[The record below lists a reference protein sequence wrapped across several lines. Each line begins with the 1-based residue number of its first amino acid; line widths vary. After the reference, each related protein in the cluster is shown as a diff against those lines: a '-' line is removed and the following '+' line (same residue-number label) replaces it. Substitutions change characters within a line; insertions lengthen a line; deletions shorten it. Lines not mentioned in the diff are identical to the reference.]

1 MRVLDV
7 LNKKSHELINDQ
19 KDIDSIIYKYPYFA
33 HAHIIKTKISFE
45 TNSILLSE
53 NLAKAALLCPDRSKL
68 FSYIFD
74 EIYFSNPNQNNTEDA
89 QNKNDVTSKDI
100 EKIKT
105 PIKETNIKTEKTK
118 EVNTEEKEIPKSKST
133 RKTKLID
140 DVSDKKEI
148 EKTESKKYKA
158 KEEIIEKFIKTN
170 PSVSKPGEEDYSETE
185 EQAKKSLEENLDFVS
200 ETLAEIYLKQGNKE
214 KAVKIFKQLM
224 LKIPEKK
231 LYFAAQI
238 KEIEQKL

>member
-1 MRVLDV
+1 MIVLEV
-7 LNKKSHELINDQ
+7 INKKSHELINDQ
-19 KDIDSIIYKYPYFA
+19 KDIDTIIYKYPYFA
-33 HAHIIKTKISFE
+33 HAHILKTKISFE
-45 TNSILLSE
+45 TNSILLSD

-74 EIYFSNPNQNNTEDA
+74 EIYFSNPNQNNTEET
-89 QNKNDVTSKDI
+89 QNQNEVTSVEN
-100 EKIKT
+100 EKIIT
-105 PIKETNIKTEKTK
+105 PIKETKNKKEKTK
-118 EVNTEEKEIPKSKST
+118 EVNIENKEIPGNKNT
-133 RKTKLID
+133 RKTKQNNDI
-140 DVSDKKEI
+140 SDKQEI
-148 EKTESKKYKA
+148 DKTESKKYKA

-214 KAVKIFKQLM
+214 KAIKIFKQLM